1 MNKKTMRVLTLIW
14 AAVIVAMASSTATLL
29 LAGRTGGARW
39 VTQKQYDTIRRYAR
53 LDEVRD
59 RMMSDYYQELNE
71 DDLVLGA
78 IRGMTASVDDPYT
91 FYYTPEEMKKSQENS
106 NGAYH
111 GIGVLIQRIDG
122 DRIQVIRVYPD
133 TPAERAGLQVDD
145 VILAV
150 DGEAIDGQEGH
161 TYTDGVN
168 MIRGEDGTSVNLT
181 VSRGDE
187 ELEITVERGDVKVS
201 YGSFTMLEN
210 GIGYLSITQFT
221 GDAQQRFEEALEAFR
236 ANHARGMVLD
246 LRSNPGGLLDQVVAM
261 ADKLLPK
268 GTIVYIQDRQGARTD
283 YYSDEDLYDVPLAV
297 LVNGSSASAS
307 EIMAASVQCFGRGT
321 VIGTTTYGK
330 GIVQTLHTFDADG
343 AGMQLTTAS
352 YFDGSGRSIHKTGV
366 TPDIEL
372 EFEGDSIPLN
382 PDPAADNQLAAA
394 IADVERQIAGRES
407 EDTEPLR

>member
-1 MNKKTMRVLTLIW
+1 MSKKTMRILTLIW

-29 LAGRTGGARW
+29 FAGRASDTRW
-39 VTQKQYDTIRRYAR
+39 VTQKQYDIIRRYAR
-53 LDEVRD
+53 LDEVRE
-59 RMMSDYYQELNE
+59 RMMTEYYQELDE

-106 NGAYH
+106 SGAYH
-111 GIGVLIQRIDG
+111 GVGVLIQQVEGNRM
-122 DRIQVIRVYPD
+122 QVIRVYPD
-133 TPAERAGLQVDD
+133 TSAEKAGLQVND

-161 TYTDGVN
+161 TYADGVN
-168 MIRGEDGTSVNLT
+168 MIRGEDGTSVTLT
-181 VSRGDE
+181 VRRGDE

-201 YGSFTMLEN
+201 YASCEMLAD
-210 GIGYLSITQFT
+210 GIGYLSVTQFT
-221 GDAQQRFEEALEAFR
+221 GDAEQRFGEALDFFR
-236 ANHARGMVLD
+236 NNGAKGMVLD

-268 GTIVYIQDRQGARTD
+268 GTIVYIQDRKGARTD
-283 YYSDEDLYDVPLAV
+283 YYSDEELYDIPLAV
-297 LVNGSSASAS
+297 LVNGNSASAS

-366 TPDIEL
+366 TPDIVL

-382 PDPAADNQLAAA
+382 PDPDGDNQLAAA
-394 IADVERQIAGRES
+394 IEDVKRQIAERDAGK
-407 EDTEPLR
+407 TEQ